1 MRSARLSRLPGE
13 SNRPPSRKCFRQ
25 TGDIHYG
32 AESSGGDLTEA
43 DRRRPDGAGTPGL
56 RDAVKPFIPGDR
68 GGGGRPKQSMR
79 TGGAAASLERAV
91 GSNRSRSGGTAG
103 MEAGGPRRRLVHLDL
118 KGAPPRASYLAEVL
132 PLLRALGATGLLL
145 EYEDTFPYAGPL
157 EPLRAPH
164 AYSPGEVRAV
174 LSQARAQGLEVVPL
188 VQTFGHME
196 FVLKHKEFA
205 HLREVKM
212 FPNALNPHKE
222 ESRALVRAMIDQVM
236 ALHEDLKWFHIG
248 CDEVYYLGEGE
259 ESKQWLQQ
267 QDNTPEKLCLSHI
280 KAVASC
286 VASSYPTVTP
296 VVWDDMLRGI
306 SEETL
311 AESGVPQLVQPMI
324 WDYAADLDVEGK
336 VHLIEKYRRCGFSK
350 VWFASAFK
358 GATGVNQSLTLIG
371 HHLKNHLQWLEVASS
386 SPADVLE
393 GIALTGWQ
401 RYDHFSVLC
410 ELLPVAIPSLAV
422 CLQALKNGGYSEK
435 IKENVEKLL
444 GMSNLET
451 DTFMSTSLGTFPGS
465 NILTLV
471 TQVSFYLK
479 SSVDELLERN
489 RYVTGWFSPYHRK
502 RKMIHPIIMHHFQ
515 PDAVSLL
522 SKWNAVVQDLQA
534 AMEQV
539 FHKCTVEEWMEEN
552 VHPSLQKLQQ
562 VVDDLDEAIKAQN

>member
-1 MRSARLSRLPGE
+1 
-13 SNRPPSRKCFRQ
+13 
-25 TGDIHYG
+25 
-32 AESSGGDLTEA
+32 
-43 DRRRPDGAGTPGL
+43 
-56 RDAVKPFIPGDR
+56 
-68 GGGGRPKQSMR
+68 
-79 TGGAAASLERAV
+79 
-91 GSNRSRSGGTAG
+91 
-103 MEAGGPRRRLVHLDL
+103 MEAGGLRRRLVHLDL

-164 AYSPGEVRAV
+164 AYSLGEVRAV
-174 LSQARAQGLEVVPL
+174 LSQAKAQGLEVVPL

-196 FVLKHKEFA
+196 FVLKHQEFA
-205 HLREVKM
+205 HLREVKA

-222 ESRALVRAMIDQVM
+222 ESRALVKAMIDQVM
-236 ALHEDLKWFHIG
+236 ALHEDLEWFHIG

-267 QDNTPEKLCLSHI
+267 GGHTPEMLCLSHI

-296 VVWDDMLRGI
+296 IMWDDMLRGM

-324 WDYAADLDVEGK
+324 WDYAADLDVESK
-336 VHLIEKYRRCGFSK
+336 VQLIEKYQRCGFSK

-358 GATGVNQSLTLIG
+358 GATGVNQSLTLIE
-371 HHLKNHLQWLEVASS
+371 HHLKNHLQWLKVASS
-386 SPADVLE
+386 SPAKILE
-393 GIALTGWQ
+393 GIVLTGWQ

-435 IKENVEKLL
+435 IKEDVEKLL
-444 GMSNLET
+444 GMSNLEIN
-451 DTFMSTSLGTFPGS
+451 TFM
-465 NILTLV
+465 
-471 TQVSFYLK
+471 
-479 SSVDELLERN
+479 
-489 RYVTGWFSPYHRK
+489 RYITGWFSPYHRK
-502 RKMIHPIIMHHFQ
+502 RRIVHPIMIHHFQ

-539 FHKCTVEEWMEEN
+539 FHQCTVQEWMEEN

-562 VVDDLDEAIKAQN
+562 VVDDLDKAIKAQN